1 MNTKQQFRVAVA
13 GLDMRDVRLIEIV
26 FKHSQYNRYEFVLVP
41 ECAPGEVDLVIVN
54 THDVK
59 GKEAIQWIRDSR
71 SPVPVIAAVP
81 RGQSSDSRHA
91 ISIDRLTL
99 QLLPIMNR
107 VVELELMSPD
117 TAPLP
122 ASVRAKIQAST
133 DAAKVKNKSST
144 QAVSAHSAQ
153 APKTAIAPLVAIGN
167 SNNSPDLL
175 DVATLIAPVVPGL
188 PKSNASEIAPVSKSQ
203 ISEIEP
209 ISAQKN
215 DGLRSTQSEVQQEG
229 KKDAPVVASLVNV
242 DATPNT
248 PGRSNLV
255 AFPGSRD
262 SKKNAARLR
271 VLIVDDSPTVRLQ
284 MNLALEKM
292 GFAPDAAVS
301 AADALKRLDY
311 HHYDL
316 VILDLVMPD
325 MNGFELIRAIRKDK
339 RRQALP
345 ILVLSTKNSTF
356 DRVRASLAG
365 SDTFLNKPVP
375 MQKLRHIMMRH
386 LRKSLA
392 IDDLSALLVPLADLT
407 TTQNKLGSDTAR
419 LQKAL

>member
-26 FKHSQYNRYEFVLVP
+26 FKHSQYNRYEFVLVS

-54 THDVK
+54 THDAK
-59 GKEAIQWIRDSR
+59 GKDAIQWIRDSR
-71 SPVPVIAAVP
+71 APVPVIAAVP

-117 TAPLP
+117 TAPMP
-122 ASVRAKIQAST
+122 ASARARIQTST
-133 DAAKVKNKSST
+133 EAAKLKENAGTQMAQPVVPAATFSVPASLVSSN
-144 QAVSAHSAQ
+144 Q
-153 APKTAIAPLVAIGN
+153 
-167 SNNSPDLL
+167 SPDVL
-175 DVATLIAPVVPGL
+175 DVATLIAPVVPML
-188 PKSNASEIAPVSKSQ
+188 PQSNSSQIAALSVAPGSEAEPIEAHKIGANSVSKSEVH
-203 ISEIEP
+203 SVAKSVTP
-209 ISAQKN
+209 AVSAASSIGAPTN
-215 DGLRSTQSEVQQEG
+215 LPARSI
-229 KKDAPVVASLVNV
+229 
-242 DATPNT
+242 
-248 PGRSNLV
+248 LV

-262 SKKNAARLR
+262 SKKTAARLR
-271 VLIVDDSPTVRLQ
+271 VLVVDDSPTVRLQ

-292 GFAPDAAVS
+292 GFAPDAAIGG
-301 AADALKRLDY
+301 ADALKRLDY

-316 VILDLVMPD
+316 VILDLIMPD

-365 SDTFLNKPVP
+365 CDTFLNKPVS

-392 IDDLSALLVPLADLT
+392 IDDLSALVVPMADLT
-407 TTQNKLGSDTAR
+407 TTQKKLGSDTEQ
-419 LQKAL
+419 LQKAV